1 MRTKI
6 FYFSGSGNALAIAR
20 AIASRLGE
28 ADVLPMASQL
38 EGYDG
43 GDEERIGLVTP
54 VYAWGPPRMVG
65 EFSGRLR
72 PRAEQYVF
80 AVATCGGSV
89 GRTLAILRKALR
101 GNGSDLHAG
110 FAVRG
115 EFMPRLPGMEEL
127 TIIRLMRWL
136 GRKRVPARATERI
149 AEIVATVEGKRRHPV
164 ETTNVAVDRL
174 GLLVYAGAMRAFR
187 SGDKGYAASE
197 ACTSCGTCV
206 RLCPRRNIRLVE
218 GRPVWGHDCETCYA
232 CVLWCPEKAI
242 TVNGA
247 ALADGG
253 GPTHHPDVVL
263 ADMLLR

>member
-20 AIASRLGE
+20 AIASRLGD
-28 ADVLPMASQL
+28 ADVLPMANHS

-65 EFSGRLR
+65 EFAGRLR

-89 GRTLAILRKALR
+89 GRTLAMLRKALR

-115 EFMPRLPGMEEL
+115 GFMPRLPGMEEMA
-127 TIIRLMRWL
+127 IIRLMRWL
-136 GRKRVPARATERI
+136 GRNQVPPRAADRI
-149 AEIVATVEGKRRHPV
+149 EGIVEAVDGKRQHRS
-164 ETTNVAVDRL
+164 ETTNFVVDRL
-174 GLLVYAGAMRAFR
+174 GSLIYAGAIRAFKNQ
-187 SGDKGYAASE
+187 DKGFAATD
-197 ACTSCGTCV
+197 ACTSCGVCV
-206 RLCPRRNIRLVE
+206 RVCPRQNVSLSN
-218 GRPVWGHDCETCYA
+218 GRPTWHHNCEMCYA

-242 TVNGA
+242 AANGA
-247 ALADGG
+247 RPTGE
-253 GPTHHPDVVL
+253 THHPEITLDE
-263 ADMLLR
+263 MLLR